1 MPEKGEVKS
10 CALCDEDDIKGTC
23 TWTTWESEIGFGDRC
38 GRQRYQTPPRLENVQ
53 CDQNDQHNHCIE
65 P

>member
-1 MPEKGEVKS
+1 MPEKGEEKS

-23 TWTTWESEIGFGDRC
+23 TWTTWESEIGFGDDA
-38 GRQRYQTPPRLENVQ
+38 GGGVPDPTQAGEWQ